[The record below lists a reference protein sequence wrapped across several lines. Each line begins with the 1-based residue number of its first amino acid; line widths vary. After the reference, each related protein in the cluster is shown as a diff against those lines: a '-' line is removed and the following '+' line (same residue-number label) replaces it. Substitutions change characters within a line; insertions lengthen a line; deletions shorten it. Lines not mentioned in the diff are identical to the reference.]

1 MRYEWLLRHSD
12 GVTLMAGYEKQHA
25 SRNGVTQSIAYDTT
39 TAITN
44 AFGSET
50 YQIRLCADSACN
62 YRIGDGAQT
71 ATTAD
76 PFLPANF
83 VEYVTVSP
91 GQRISAIKA
100 ATNGLVTAT
109 AGTLWVT
116 ELS

>member
-1 MRYEWLLRHSD
+1 MSFLP
-12 GVTLMAGYEKQHA
+12 KQSS
-25 SRNGVTQSIAYDTT
+25 SRVGPTQTIAYDSSVG
-39 TAITN
+39 ITN
-44 AFGSET
+44 AFGPGT
-50 YQIRLCADSACN
+50 YQLRLVSNSGCC

-71 ATTAD
+71 ATIAD
-76 PFLPANF
+76 PYLPANV

-91 GQRISAIKA
+91 GQRIAALKA

>member
-1 MRYEWLLRHSD
+1 MQMS
-12 GVTLMAGYEKQHA
+12 
-25 SRNGVTQSIAYDTT
+25 SRFGTTQTIAYDATV
-39 TAITN
+39 AVTN

-50 YQIRLCADSACN
+50 YQLRLVANSACHVHI
-62 YRIGDGAQT
+62 YDTTGTAT

-76 PFLPANF
+76 PMLPANW
-83 VEYVTVSP
+83 ETYVMVTP
-91 GQRISAIKA
+91 GQKISAIKA

>member
-1 MRYEWLLRHSD
+1 MQQAPRV
-12 GVTLMAGYEKQHA
+12 GT
-25 SRNGVTQSIAYDTT
+25 TQTIAYDATVP
-39 TAITN
+39 ITN

-50 YQIRLCADSACN
+50 WQIRLIANSGCHFHIYEAGGTA
-62 YRIGDGAQT
+62 T

-76 PFLPANF
+76 PYLPPGIAESF
-83 VEYVTVSP
+83 TVSP
-91 GQRISAIKA
+91 GQKISAIKA